1 MKDSLAHVWIELLVP
16 GAVERRRDI
25 ETLAVE
31 TELQHLRAAGHGL
44 TLHHEHVGL
53 LLNERTMMTCEDTL
67 YSNPHLGHR
76 IELQN

>member
-1 MKDSLAHVWIELLVP
+1 MKDSLAHIRIELLVP
-16 GAVERRRDI
+16 GAVERRRDV

-53 LLNERTMMTCEDTL
+53 LLNEHTTTSSQTRRTAPE
-67 YSNPHLGHR
+67 
-76 IELQN
+76 